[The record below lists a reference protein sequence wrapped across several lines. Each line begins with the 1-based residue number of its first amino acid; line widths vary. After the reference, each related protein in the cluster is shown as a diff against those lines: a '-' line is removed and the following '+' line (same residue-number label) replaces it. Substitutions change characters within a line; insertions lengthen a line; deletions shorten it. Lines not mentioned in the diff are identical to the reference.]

1 MGQTASNPLGVV
13 GSLRVYAVTAK
24 RRTLV
29 LHKRN
34 LVVNIGLS
42 AVSRLLGGNVGAP
55 SVGGGG
61 FSTLDDIAVSTMRL
75 GNHPSPTIPAVGD
88 TVGVQQ
94 LIYTPALS
102 VSYPDDYSVTFE
114 GTIPATDGNGLTITE
129 EALLLRNGLLFART
143 TFAVP
148 KTNAAALLF
157 THTISFSRA

>member
-1 MGQTASNPLGVV
+1 MDHLAASTLGVI
-13 GSLRVYAVTAK
+13 GSVRVYAVTAK

-42 AVSRLLGGNVGAP
+42 AISRLLGGNVGAP
-55 SVGGGG
+55 SVGGSG
-61 FSTLDDIAVSTMRL
+61 FSALDDIAVSSMVL
-75 GNHPSPTIPAVGD
+75 GNHPSPTTPAVGD
-88 TVGVQQ
+88 IVGVQQ
-94 LIYTPALS
+94 LVYTPSLS
-102 VSYPDDYSVTFE
+102 VSYPDDYSITFE
-114 GTIPATDGNGLTITE
+114 GTIPQTDGNGLTITE

-148 KTNAAALLF
+148 KTSAAALLF